1 MYRFWLACMSLV
13 FMAALPIGRDNNAR
27 ALDLDLD
34 AIFRCTA
41 EDAGLVKSCRDAR
54 GLIMTNSTVC
64 HSFVRIVKQQFKPEG
79 WDSLLVRHVGGGR
92 VPNLNPEQVKAIRE
106 YLVAT
111 FNADHPPPDLPL
123 DWTSY

>member
-1 MYRFWLACMSLV
+1 MYRFWLPCMSIV

-54 GLIMTNSTVC
+54 GLIMTNCTVC
-64 HSFVRIVKQQFKPEG
+64 HSFVQIVKQQFKPEG
-79 WDSLLVRHVGGGR
+79 WELASCPSCRWRTSSEPKSGAGQSDPGIPRRHLQR
-92 VPNLNPEQVKAIRE
+92 
-106 YLVAT
+106 
-111 FNADHPPPDLPL
+111 
-123 DWTSY
+123 